1 MSNRTIIELNH
12 DWAAKIASD
21 PAEAGAALAAAL
33 THPDRPSAWKT
44 LRQFFGMKRLVSFD
58 GPPEM
63 VSVYVNGRK
72 VGE

>member
-1 MSNRTIIELNH
+1 MTRTLLELNH

-33 THPDRPSAWKT
+33 TRNDRAGWDA
-44 LRQFFGMKRLVSFD
+44 LRQFFGMTKIATFD
-58 GPPEM
+58 APPEM

-72 VGE
+72 VGD

>member
-33 THPDRPSAWKT
+33 TRNDQPGWDA
-44 LRQFFGMKRLVSFD
+44 LRQFGMTRIVTAHHTD
-58 GPPEM
+58 ERN
-63 VSVYVNGRK
+63 VYVNGRK
-72 VGE
+72 VEAP